1 MESSSVMT
9 QNEATIL
16 GLLEQKPGELVTTE
30 AIIDALYAGQELKPK
45 SNTIQVFVGRLRK
58 KVAPRQIRAV
68 RHKGYMIEA
77 APVEE
82 PQEAKEAQA

>member
-16 GLLEQKPGELVTTE
+16 ALLEQKPGELVTNE
-30 AIIDALYAGQELKPK
+30 AIIVALYAGQELKPK
-45 SNTIQVFVGRLRK
+45 SNTIQVFIGRLRK
-58 KVAPRQIRAV
+58 KVAPRQIKAV

-77 APVEE
+77 QPAEQSQVAER
-82 PQEAKEAQA
+82 AQA